1 MSIAT
6 SFAELGLRPELL
18 RAVDDAGY
26 TTPTPIQ
33 AQAIPVI
40 LAGKDVMG
48 GAQTGTG
55 KTAGFA
61 LPILQKL
68 VPLANSSPSPAR
80 HPVRAL
86 ILTPTR
92 ELAVQVEESFRTYG
106 KHTNLRSTVVFGGV
120 DIKQQLADRPRRHR
134 DPRRHAGP
142 AARPHRAEERLSRP
156 GRDLRPRRGRPDARH
171 GLHPRHQ
178 ADHGAAARAREAPE
192 PAVLGD
198 VLRRNQEARRPAP
211 QRAAADRGREAQHGG
226 GNRVAIRVQGA
237 RPRRSARCSSISSA
251 RAT

>member
-1 MSIAT
+1 MRRGMQFAALRAACIPRFVSMPGPEIPRWDGPRPGVFMNVT
-6 SFAELGLRPELL
+6 SFAELGLVPELL
-18 RAVDDAGY
+18 RSVADAGY

-33 AQAIPVI
+33 AKAIPVI

-68 VPLANSSPSPAR
+68 TPTANSSPSPAR

-106 KHTNLRSTVVFGGV
+106 RY
-120 DIKQQLADRPRRHR
+120 
-134 DPRRHAGP
+134 
-142 AARPHRAEERLSRP
+142 
-156 GRDLRPRRGRPDARH
+156 
-171 GLHPRHQ
+171 
-178 ADHGAAARAREAPE
+178 
-192 PAVLGD
+192 
-198 VLRRNQEARRPAP
+198 
-211 QRAAADRGREAQHGG
+211 
-226 GNRVAIRVQGA
+226 
-237 RPRRSARCSSISSA
+237 
-251 RAT
+251 